1 MTAPQRVPPSAS
13 KGAAQRPRTVEIP
26 PAITVRQLAEALG
39 ISPIE
44 VIKQLM
50 RNGVMATINQAVD
63 FDTAA
68 IVAAD
73 LGFEAKRKEGGVRNL
88 EQLLKQ
94 LAPEREDPSLLR
106 PRPPVITILGHVDH
120 GKTTLLDAIRQ
131 TNVAAQEV
139 GGITQ
144 HIGAYQIEYNGH
156 KLTFLDTPGHE
167 AFTAMRARGAHVTDI
182 AVLVVAAD
190 EGVMPQTV
198 EAINHARAAGVPIVV
213 AINKVDKPEADV
225 ERVKRQL
232 AGVGL
237 IPEEWGGDTI
247 MVPVSAKMR
256 RGVTDLL
263 DTLLLV
269 AEMRELKANP
279 NRPAVGVV
287 VEARVDKSKGP
298 VATVL
303 VQTGTL
309 QVGDN
314 VVVGDTWGRVKA
326 LITDTGRRVRK
337 AEPSTPVEVVGLES
351 LPQAGDTLIAVPD
364 EKTAKEVVEARRQQ
378 LLFQKT
384 APRPVTLEDLTR
396 QIQAGEVKE
405 LPIILKCDVQGSVEA
420 VRAALAKVESEK
432 AKVKIIHS
440 MAGTINESDV
450 LLAIASHAI
459 ILGFNTRVEPGARR
473 LAEKEGVQIRTYDII
488 YTLTEDVRM
497 ALEGMTAPAERE
509 VVEGHAQVK
518 AVFPVGKKGKVAGC
532 VVTDGRV
539 VRGAGVRILR
549 DRTVVFEGQ
558 VTSLRRFKED
568 VREVPQGMECG
579 VGIEGFTDFQ
589 EGDVLE
595 VFRKERV
602 RPPSSP

>member
-1 MTAPQRVPPSAS
+1 MTAPNRASPAAPGEVPQQP
-13 KGAAQRPRTVEIP
+13 KVVELP

-39 ISPIE
+39 VSPID

-73 LGFEAKRKEGGVRNL
+73 LGFEARRKEEPVRNL
-88 EQLLKQ
+88 EQILKQ

-131 TNVAAQEV
+131 TNVAAREV

-144 HIGAYQIEYNGH
+144 HIGAYQIEYQGH
-156 KLTFLDTPGHE
+156 KITFLDTPGHE
-167 AFTAMRARGAHVTDI
+167 AFTAMRARGAQVTDI

-190 EGVMPQTV
+190 DGVMPQTV
-198 EAINHARAAGVPIVV
+198 EALNHARAANVPIVV
-213 AINKVDKPEADV
+213 AINKIDKPEANV

-232 AGVGL
+232 ADLGL
-237 IPEEWGGDTI
+237 LPEEWGGETI
-247 MVPVSAKMR
+247 MVPISAKQR
-256 RGVTDLL
+256 KGIDDLL

-287 VEARVDKSKGP
+287 IEAKVDKSKGP

-326 LITDTGRRVRK
+326 LLTDTGRRTRK
-337 AEPSTPVEVVGLES
+337 AEPSMPVEVLGLDA

-364 EKTAKEVVEARRQQ
+364 EKTAKEIVEARQRQ
-378 LLFQKT
+378 LAAQK
-384 APRPVTLEDLTR
+384 ALARPLTLEDLTK

-420 VRAALAKVESEK
+420 IKAALGKVESDK
-432 AKVKIIHS
+432 AKVKFIHS
-440 MAGTINESDV
+440 MAGTITESDV
-450 LLAIASHAI
+450 LLALASRAVI
-459 ILGFNTRVEPGARR
+459 VGFNTRVEPGARR
-473 LAEKEGVQIRTYDII
+473 LADKEGVQIRTYDII
-488 YTLTEDVRM
+488 YNLTEDVRR
-497 ALEGMTAPAERE
+497 ALEGLILPEERE
-509 VVEGHAQVK
+509 VVEGHARVK

-532 VVTDGRV
+532 LVTDGKV

-549 DRTVVFEGQ
+549 GGTVVFEGQ
-558 VTSLRRFKED
+558 VSSLRRVKED
-568 VREVPQGMECG
+568 VREVLQGFECG

-589 EGDVLE
+589 EGDTLE

-602 RPPSSP
+602 KPPAP

>member
-1 MTAPQRVPPSAS
+1 
-13 KGAAQRPRTVEIP
+13 
-26 PAITVRQLAEALG
+26 
-39 ISPIE
+39 
-44 VIKQLM
+44 
-50 RNGVMATINQAVD
+50 
-63 FDTAA
+63 
-68 IVAAD
+68 
-73 LGFEAKRKEGGVRNL
+73 
-88 EQLLKQ
+88 
-94 LAPEREDPSLLR
+94 
-106 PRPPVITILGHVDH
+106 VDH

-213 AINKVDKPEADV
+213 AMNKVDKPEADV